1 MINQLVAVTCVGDAS
16 EISGFWFWPGPT
28 LKVTSAQT
36 VTNKWTIYMYTHMCV
51 FVCVCF
57 NSIKLFLLFLEK
69 PMQQVSL
76 VESFRQK
83 AVLLDIFKLYKNFQ
97 ESYTVHTHFCSKKP
111 NIFLFVPY
119 IWKAE
124 NWCVVLVPFDQIR
137 RQYIQPFFLVTL
149 ADFKQNFYN

>member
-1 MINQLVAVTCVGDAS
+1 
-16 EISGFWFWPGPT
+16 
-28 LKVTSAQT
+28 
-36 VTNKWTIYMYTHMCV
+36 MYTHMCV